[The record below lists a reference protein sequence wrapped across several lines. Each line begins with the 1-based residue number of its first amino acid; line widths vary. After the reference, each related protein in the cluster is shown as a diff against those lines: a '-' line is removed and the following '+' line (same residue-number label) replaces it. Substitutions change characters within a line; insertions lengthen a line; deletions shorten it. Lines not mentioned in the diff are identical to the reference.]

1 MKKTHTSIL
10 ILGILLLGAISR
22 APTVALGPLL
32 PIIQEDL
39 NMSYGATGFIV
50 TLPVVIVA
58 LASMPISKLL
68 GSKGVIFTLSL
79 GLSVY
84 GLSLLIRSFGGLMG
98 LFLGSAMVGL
108 GMCFIN
114 VLIPAII
121 KDNFPLRV
129 GPVTS
134 FYTTMMYVFAALSSA
149 LAVPVAKL
157 ASSWQVSLSQWFPL
171 IILCLILWLTQ
182 KNSYRDS
189 LRNSPSGSFP
199 GFRLIRVSPLARWIT
214 VLMVGQAFIYYG
226 SISWLPTIVQSAGYT
241 GTEAGFLASVVQL
254 CGIPGA
260 IIAGIVVHRFSTQQI
275 PCMIAGCTFFLSSLF
290 MAFSTSLV
298 GFTIC
303 AILLG
308 FSMASS
314 YTLFLCVLSLRAKD
328 STQAAELTGIVFLI
342 GYLVASI
349 APLIMGTLY
358 DLTHTWTI
366 PIIVLMV
373 SAFLYGLAGF
383 KAGKEGEL

>member
-1 MKKTHTSIL
+1 MKKTHPGIL

-22 APTVALGPLL
+22 SPTVALGPLL

-39 NMSYGATGFIV
+39 NMSYGATGFVV
-50 TLPVVIVA
+50 TLPVIIVA
-58 LASMPISKLL
+58 LASMPVSKLL
-68 GSKGVIFTLSL
+68 GSKGVIFTLSF

-84 GLSLLIRSFGGLMG
+84 GSSLLLRSFAGLPG
-98 LFLGSAMVGL
+98 LFIGASMVGL

-121 KDNFPLRV
+121 KDNFPLKV
-129 GPVTS
+129 GPVTG

-149 LAVPVAKL
+149 LAVPVAK
-157 ASSWQVSLSQWFPL
+157 ATSSWQISLSMWFPL
-171 IILCLILWLTQ
+171 IIISLILWLTQ
-182 KNSYRDS
+182 KNSYHES
-189 LRNSPSGSFP
+189 LRVSVLGSFP
-199 GFRLIRVSPLARWIT
+199 GFRLIRKSPLARWIT
-214 VLMVGQAFIYYG
+214 VLMAGQAFIYYG
-226 SISWLPTIVQSAGYT
+226 SISWLPTIVQAAGYT

-260 IIAGIVVHRFSTQQI
+260 IIAGIVVHRFSNQQI
-275 PCMIAGCTFFLSSLF
+275 PCMIAGCTFFLSSVF
-290 MAFSTSLV
+290 MAFSSTII
-298 GFTIC
+298 GFTLC

-342 GYLVASI
+342 GYLVASV
-349 APLIMGTLY
+349 APVVMGGLY
-358 DLTHTWTI
+358 DLTQTWMI
-366 PIIVLMV
+366 PITVLML

>member
-1 MKKTHTSIL
+1 MKNSHPLIL

-22 APTVALGPLL
+22 GPTVALGPLL

-39 NMSYGATGFIV
+39 NMSYGSSGFVV
-50 TLPVVIVA
+50 TLPVIVVA

-68 GSKGVIFTLSL
+68 AKKGVIFTLGL

-84 GLSLLIRSFGGLMG
+84 ALSLIIRSFGGLPG
-98 LFLGSAMVGL
+98 LFLGAGLVGL

-114 VLIPAII
+114 VLIPSII

-129 GPVTS
+129 GPVTG

-149 LAVPVAKL
+149 LAVPVAQ
-157 ASSWQVSLSQWFPL
+157 ASSSWQISLAQWLPL
-171 IILCLILWLTQ
+171 IIVCLVLWLTQ
-182 KNSYRDS
+182 KKTYHET
-189 LRNSPSGSFP
+189 LRSSVSGSFP
-199 GFRLIRVSPLARWIT
+199 GFRLIRRSILARWIT
-214 VLMVGQAFIYYG
+214 VLMAGQALIYYG

-260 IIAGIVVHRFSTQQI
+260 IISGLVVHKFSNQQVPCIVVGF
-275 PCMIAGCTFFLSSLF
+275 TFFLSSLF
-290 MAFSTSLV
+290 MAFSTSLM

-303 AILLG
+303 TILLG
-308 FSMASS
+308 FSMASG

-328 STQAAELTGIVFLI
+328 SVQAAELTGIVFLI

-349 APLIMGTLY
+349 APVMMGTLY
-358 DLTHTWTI
+358 DLSHTWLI
-366 PIIVLMV
+366 PIFVLMI

-383 KAGKEGEL
+383 KAGKEGNL

>member
-1 MKKTHTSIL
+1 MKKSHPLIL

-32 PIIQEDL
+32 PIIKESM
-39 NMSYGATGFIV
+39 NMSYGASGFIV
-50 TLPVVIVA
+50 TLPVIIVA
-58 LASMPISKLL
+58 LASMPISKML
-68 GSKGVIFTLSL
+68 GSKGAIFTLTL
-79 GLSVY
+79 GMIIY
-84 GLSLLIRSFGGLMG
+84 GLSLLIRSFGGLPG
-98 LFLGSAMVGL
+98 LFLGAAMVGL

-114 VLIPAII
+114 VLIPSII
-121 KDNFPLRV
+121 KDNFPQKV

-149 LAVPVAKL
+149 IAVPVAKST
-157 ASSWQVSLSQWFPL
+157 SSWQISLAMWTPL
-171 IILCLILWLTQ
+171 IFLCLLLWRTQ
-182 KNSYRDS
+182 KHSYQDG
-189 LRNSPSGSFP
+189 LRTSVSGSFP
-199 GFRLIRVSPLARWIT
+199 GFRLIRKSPLARWVT

-226 SISWLPTIVQSAGYT
+226 SISWLPTIVQTAGYT
-241 GTEAGFLASVVQL
+241 GTEAGFLASVVQI

-260 IIAGIVVHRFSTQQI
+260 IIAGIIVHKFSNQQI
-275 PCMIAGCTFFLSSLF
+275 PCMIAGGTFFLSSAF
-290 MAFSTSLV
+290 MAFSTTLV

-349 APLIMGTLY
+349 APVIMGVLY
-358 DLTHTWTI
+358 DLTQTWMI
-366 PIIVLMV
+366 PIFVLMV
-373 SAFLYGLAGF
+373 SSFLYGLAGF
-383 KAGKEGEL
+383 KAGRKATI